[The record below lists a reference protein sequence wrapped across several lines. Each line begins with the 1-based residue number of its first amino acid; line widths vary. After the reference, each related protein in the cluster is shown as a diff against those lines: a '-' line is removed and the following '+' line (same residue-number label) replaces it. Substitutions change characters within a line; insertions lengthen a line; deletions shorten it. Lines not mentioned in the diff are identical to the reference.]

1 MDWTPLGKFVP
12 GNVAANMAADNPAC
26 PRNGRDMFRA
36 LSPHNVIAMA
46 CNIGIPSV
54 IPGIPGGHLGCPRD
68 AGGLEGAAYR
78 EALTLLR
85 VFRAEGTARIV
96 ADTLTARV

>member
-54 IPGIPGGHLGCPRD
+54 IPGITRAPEVPAGY